1 VLLSSNTGA
10 ARVVSTRKGVNRLTA
25 TGLPDPEALAVEWSR
40 HLFDLLADGGHWWVP
55 RSGVGF
61 RKEGDVLVEIEERM
75 PWAQEM
81 PLTEAELEEQQRSDA
96 DAVERFFGLAGIHVT
111 RRRRSEP
118 VTVSVTS
125 E

>member
-1 VLLSSNTGA
+1 
-10 ARVVSTRKGVNRLTA
+10 
-25 TGLPDPEALAVEWSR
+25 
-40 HLFDLLADGGHWWVP
+40 
-55 RSGVGF
+55 
-61 RKEGDVLVEIEERM
+61 VEIEERM

-111 RRRRSEP
+111 SRRRSEP